1 MNEES
6 NEEKLTSQISIAEK
20 KSSPIREI
28 LAVLAIASALSIG
41 AFLYFFNQGMTN
53 VYGDGVAHANIAR
66 KVVDSPDD
74 SLWQRYIQIG
84 TPWLPLQTVLML
96 PLVANDWMWRT
107 GAAGSIVSMLF
118 YVITALSLYKLAGLI
133 YRDEEKRF
141 GKSMPA
147 VACAIFLFNPSAL
160 YMQST
165 PMSELVFM
173 GAVAAAVYFLQRWA
187 MDQTLRRLII
197 AAAIMTVAALA
208 RYEAWPIA
216 ALSVLIVAIIA
227 KGNLFEKLKMTT
239 VFSLIVMI
247 GPAYWLWHNW
257 SIFGNPLEF
266 LTGPHSAR
274 GIFLQNQANL
284 GWSKIFVGNALL
296 DALLMGATVAV
307 IVGPLIVMLAAAGFF
322 RLMMGRRKAMI
333 IYLPSL
339 LLLAPFFFHTVS
351 LYRGEIQIF
360 PLSAF
365 GLLNVRYGLPHLLA
379 AALFAPAII
388 PALGRL
394 KNSALLMVALVVAL
408 QYWFLIREGPSQM
421 AIYQEGFRNGVN
433 SRPSRERA
441 RTASFFR
448 ENPPRPM
455 ILMLTGS
462 LGAAISQGGLRFSDI
477 IHEGTSRW
485 HRIENEIPDDV
496 STIIL
501 EEDDALDRR
510 IRANSSLIREF
521 NEGFQ
526 QVYSVGRIR
535 IYWRR

>member
-1 MNEES
+1 MKEEQS
-6 NEEKLTSQISIAEK
+6 EEKLTSAISIAEK
-20 KSSPIREI
+20 KPSSRREI
-28 LAVLAIASALSIG
+28 LAVLAIASTLSIS
-41 AFLYFFNQGMTN
+41 AFIYFFNHSMTN

-84 TPWLPLQTVLML
+84 SPWLPLQTVLML

-107 GAAGSIVSMLF
+107 GAAGSIVSMIF
-118 YVITALSLYKLAGLI
+118 YVITALSLYNLARLV
-133 YRDEEKRF
+133 YRDEEPRF
-141 GKSMPA
+141 KIWMPA
-147 VACAIFLFNPSAL
+147 VTCAIFLLNPSAL

-165 PMSELVFM
+165 PMSEIVFM
-173 GAVAAAVYFLQRWA
+173 GAVAAAVLFLQRWA
-187 MDQTLRRLII
+187 MDQTLKNLII
-197 AAAIMTVAALA
+197 AAAIMTIATLS

-216 ALSVLIVAIIA
+216 ALSVLVVALIA
-227 KGNLFEKLKMTT
+227 KGNLFEKLKLTT
-239 VFSLIVMI
+239 LFALIVTV

-257 SIFGNPLEF
+257 AIFGNPLEF

-284 GWSKIFVGNALL
+284 GWSKIFIGNALL
-296 DALLMGATVAV
+296 DLLLMSATVAV
-307 IVGPLIVMLAAAGFF
+307 ILGPLLVMLAAAGFF
-322 RLMMGRRKAMI
+322 RLIFSKRKAVI

-339 LLLAPFFFHTVS
+339 LLLAPFFFHAVS

-388 PALGRL
+388 PALRRL
-394 KNSALLMVALVVAL
+394 NRAATLIVPLIIAL
-408 QYWFLIREGPSQM
+408 QYWFLIGEGPSQM

-441 RTASFFR
+441 RVASFLR
-448 ENPPRPM
+448 ENPSRPM

-462 LGAAISQGGLRFSDI
+462 LGGAISQGGLRFSEI

-485 HRIENEIPDDV
+485 HRIENEIPADV
-496 STIIL
+496 STVIL
-501 EEDDALDRR
+501 EEGDALDRR
-510 IRANSSLIREF
+510 IRENPSLIKYF
-521 NEGFQ
+521 NDGFQ
-526 QVYSVGRIR
+526 QVYTIGRIR
-535 IYWRR
+535 IYWRK

>member
-1 MNEES
+1 MNEK
-6 NEEKLTSQISIAEK
+6 KLTSQISIAEK
-20 KSSPIREI
+20 KSSPRREI

-133 YRDEEKRF
+133 YRDEEQRF
-141 GKSMPA
+141 RKSMPA
-147 VACAIFLFNPSAL
+147 VACAIFLLNPSAL
-160 YMQST
+160 YMQAT

-173 GAVAAAVYFLQRWA
+173 GAVAAAVFFLQRWA

-322 RLMMGRRKAMI
+322 RLMMARRKAMI
-333 IYLPSL
+333 VYLPSL
-339 LLLAPFFFHTVS
+339 LLLAPFFFHTMS

-394 KNSALLMVALVVAL
+394 KNSALLIVALVVAL
-408 QYWFLIREGPSQM
+408 QYWFLIAEGPSQM

-462 LGAAISQGGLRFSDI
+462 LGGAISQGGLRFSDI

-510 IRANSSLIREF
+510 IRENSSLIREF

-535 IYWRR
+535 IYWRK